1 VVPDDQLMD
10 EAMGLARNFAA
21 GPTKAFGIAKNLLTT
36 AYSESLE
43 AQLDA
48 ESRGIATTMG
58 SRDGRHGLD
67 SFLNKKKPEFTGE

>member
-1 VVPDDQLMD
+1 MVPAGELMD
-10 EAMGLARNFAA
+10 AAMELARAFAA
-21 GPTKAFGIAKNLLTT
+21 GPTKAYGIAKNLLTT

-48 ESRGIATTMG
+48 ESRGIAVTMA
-58 SRDGRHGLD
+58 SRDGRHGIE